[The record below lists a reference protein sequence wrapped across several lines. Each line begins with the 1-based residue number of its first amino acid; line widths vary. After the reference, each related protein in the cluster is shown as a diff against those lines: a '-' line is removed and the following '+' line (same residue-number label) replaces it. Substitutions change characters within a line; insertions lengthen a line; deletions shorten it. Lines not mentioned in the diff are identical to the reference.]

1 MAYKVTII
9 LKREMNTKII
19 FETKNLLVRKLLM
32 RDLNSFHAMQSNPK
46 VMQYADGEVK
56 SLEAHESELKDL
68 IQFYTKEENNFW
80 IYAIER
86 KVDTE
91 FIGTVALVKDD
102 KNDDEIG
109 FRFLEKYWGIG
120 YGLEICKGLILFA
133 REVQIP
139 KLIAYVIDV
148 NIASAK
154 ILQKCNFDLV
164 EKRIELTSKLPET
177 KYELRL

>member
-1 MAYKVTII
+1 
-9 LKREMNTKII
+9 MNTEII

-32 RDLNSFHAMQSNPK
+32 SDLNSFHAMQSNPK

-91 FIGTVALVKDD
+91 FVGTVALVKDD

-109 FRFLEKYWGIG
+109 FRFLEKYWKNG
-120 YGLEICKGLILFA
+120 YGLEICKGLILYSNSIH
-133 REVQIP
+133 IP
-139 KLIAYVIDV
+139 KLIGYVTDV
-148 NIASAK
+148 NVASAK
-154 ILQKCNFDLV
+154 ILLKCNFEVTKKGIDS
-164 EKRIELTSKLPET
+164 TSKLPET